1 MIDSAIG
8 LLAAQ
13 LNQHLR
19 RRYSLSEDVAVMSN
33 LLDASG
39 GAVTGAAN
47 KLVFFLGGLDR
58 EVTKSSGAARGR
70 GGDQLASPDPIF
82 LNLLLVCAANFSGA
96 RYPQALRYLSEA
108 IGFFQGRPVF
118 NHQNAPGMDTRIE
131 QLVLAIENLTPSEV
145 HSLWSLQGGRYLPA
159 VHYRIR
165 LIGFGGDTV
174 TQRQPRVTGLDAQA
188 LAE

>member
-8 LLAAQ
+8 VLATQ

-19 RRYSLSEDVAVMSN
+19 RRFSLSEDVAVVSN

-39 GAVTGAAN
+39 AAVVGAAN
-47 KLVFFLGGLDR
+47 RLVLFLGGLDR
-58 EVTKSSGAARGR
+58 EITMPASAPGSR
-70 GGDQLASPDPIF
+70 GGERLTTPDPIF
-82 LNLLLVCAANFSGA
+82 LNLRLVCAANFSGP
-96 RYPQALRYLSEA
+96 RYPQALRYLSET

-118 NHQNAPGMDTRIE
+118 NHQNAPGLDAHID
-131 QLVLAIENLTPSEV
+131 QLVLAIENLTPAEV

-174 TQRQPRVTGLDAQA
+174 TGRQPRVTGVDAQA